1 MNIGEKLR
9 KLRVESG
16 MTQEE
21 LAKKL
26 EVSRPLI
33 TQLERGTKV
42 LSMNLATDIAKVL
55 NCKLEDLIN

>member
-9 KLRVESG
+9 KLREESG
-16 MTQEE
+16 MTQKE

-42 LSMNLATDIAKVL
+42 LSMNLAIDIAKVL
-55 NCKLEDLIN
+55 NCKLEDLIS